1 MVQTLLKKKT
11 INISRILMWFLAI
24 IPACLLGIFITK
36 YSVDFPYWD
45 QWAIASI
52 FEKFNSNSLGF
63 DDLISQHNESRK
75 FFPRLI
81 FLSLGYLTHWNV
93 RYEML
98 IIFLLACLVS
108 LNIYRLNKITI
119 SGSTQKKLFVA
130 SIANLFIFSPI
141 QWENWLW
148 GIQIVVFIPIAC
160 LTTCISIAYST
171 LAART
176 KFLASMCLCTF
187 STFSYANG
195 ILLWFLVLPILL
207 FKSGKKISQNLF
219 LILTWF
225 LGFAINAI
233 IYFYNYSKPSHHP
246 EFKEAV
252 VHPLQA
258 IHYFLSFLGAPLGL
272 GSLVK
277 TTTVTAIIGLILFT
291 LCILALFYIF
301 INYKDNNLLN
311 SLLSWVTL
319 GSYTLISAAIT
330 TLGRVGFGIE
340 QSLSSRYTTFS
351 VYLIVAL
358 IHIYIIIA
366 DDFKSRYSFTFN
378 KLLVR
383 FILFFVLGITL
394 ILHYTTFR
402 ESVGQMSMVKK
413 ERLQVKS
420 CLLFINIVQEDCLTK
435 RVFPDTEALQQ
446 RANTLNS
453 LGFLKPSL
461 VENKNIRSIQS
472 EQQLANDNYGWFDV
486 LRKTDDNQYFVSGW
500 AVLPYRQ
507 EAADSVILTY
517 EDADGNSIIF
527 SIIDTVELERQDVAT
542 SLNQNTYIK
551 SGWQKVISP
560 SKIPA
565 YPTQINAWA
574 FDANKG
580 RAFKLNKTHTISN

>member
-1 MVQTLLKKKT
+1 MIQTLSEKKT
-11 INISRILMWFLAI
+11 TNISIILMWFLAI
-24 IPACLLGIFITK
+24 LPACLLGIFIVK

-45 QWAIASI
+45 QWAIASV
-52 FEKFNSNSLGF
+52 FEKFNSDSLGF

-75 FFPRLI
+75 IFPRLI

-171 LAART
+171 LATRT

-195 ILLWFLVLPILL
+195 ILLWFLVLPSIL

-225 LGFAINAI
+225 LGFVINAI
-233 IYFYNYSKPSHHP
+233 IYFHNYSKPSHHP

-272 GSLVK
+272 GSLVN

-291 LCILALFYIF
+291 FCIFALFYIL
-301 INYKDNNLLN
+301 INFKDNNLLN
-311 SLLSWVTL
+311 SLLAWVTL

-358 IHIYIIIA
+358 IYIYVIIA
-366 DDFKSRYSFTFN
+366 DDFKSRYSFVFN
-378 KLLVR
+378 KLLAR
-383 FILFFVLGITL
+383 FTLLFVLGITL

-402 ESVGQMSMVKK
+402 ESLDQMSMVKK
-413 ERLQVKS
+413 ERLQIKS

-446 RANTLNS
+446 RAKSLNS

-472 EQQLANDNYGWFDV
+472 KQQLANDNYGWFDV
-486 LRKTDDNQYFVSGW
+486 LRKTDDNQYFASGW
-500 AVLPYRQ
+500 AILPYRQ
-507 EAADSVILTY
+507 EPADSVLLTY
-517 EDADGNSIIF
+517 EDTDGNSIVF
-527 SIIDTVELERQDVAT
+527 SLIDIIEFKRQDVAVD
-542 SLNQNTYIK
+542 LNNNKYIK
-551 SGWQKVISP
+551 SGWEKTLS
-560 SKIPA
+560 STKMPA
-565 YPTQINAWA
+565 YSTKITAWA

-580 RAFKLNKTHTISN
+580 RAFKLNGVHKN